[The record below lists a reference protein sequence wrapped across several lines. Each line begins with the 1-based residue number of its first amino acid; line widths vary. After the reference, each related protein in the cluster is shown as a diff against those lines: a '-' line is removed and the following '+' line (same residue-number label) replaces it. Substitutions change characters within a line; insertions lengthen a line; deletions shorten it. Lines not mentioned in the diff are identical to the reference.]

1 VPGKKFIC
9 DVTIDDPKKKDPTS
23 TYPPKAVID
32 VFSGM
37 IYYPLAEANAIF
49 GIQNP
54 TGEDQVNAPDA
65 ADAGDAQ
72 Y

>member
-1 VPGKKFIC
+1 
-9 DVTIDDPKKKDPTS
+9 
-23 TYPPKAVID
+23 
-32 VFSGM
+32 M